1 MLHFDFPV
9 RGISVSKDDAVRI
22 TDTIAFIRTAAVP
35 PMHNAKRAIVADILR
50 DRNAAG
56 LIPSTAS
63 PTMSQGSNY
72 AVLGRDAVVETRQYR
87 RAIILI
93 RMALENADRSVA
105 GPETA
110 NIPEANLPAA
120 LGLHLDAL
128 TTTLAD
134 LNVKLAQLQANPLA
148 FLAAN
153 AFNMVGAAMSGVMPY
168 GFFCDPLDN
177 KYQFAP
183 IASVGNLP
191 CVEIDVFQLHVQ
203 PYASLARTNR
213 ANPPGGESLDVVGST
228 VHGADF
234 MVTTQLTGCAIVY
247 YHNAGNLVA
256 AHVQPTGIVA
266 ETACTNLR
274 ADATLSLAPGNAFT
288 AVFGPQNPKGVS
300 VNNYLKQGA
309 YNYCIGVRIGGTWGL
324 YAQQRAPG
332 ANGNRISWQI
342 S

>member
-1 MLHFDFPV
+1 MP
-9 RGISVSKDDAVRI
+9 VSKDDAVRI

-56 LIPSTAS
+56 SLPSTAS
-63 PTMSQGSNY
+63 GAMSQGSNN
-72 AVLGRDAVVETRQYR
+72 VLLGRDAVQETRHYR

-93 RMALENADRSVA
+93 RMAFENCDRSVA
-105 GPETA
+105 SPETA
-110 NIPEANLPAA
+110 NIPDANLPAA
-120 LGLHLDAL
+120 LGLRLDAYV
-128 TTTLAD
+128 TTMAD
-134 LNVKLAQLQANPLA
+134 LALNLAQLRANPLA

-153 AFNMVGAAMSGVMPY
+153 SFNMVGASISGVMPY
-168 GFFCDPLDN
+168 GFIFDPMMNMYCL
-177 KYQFAP
+177 AP

-191 CVEIDVFQLHVQ
+191 ASPIDVFQLHVQ
-203 PYASLARTNR
+203 PYASLATVNR
-213 ANPPGGESLDVVGST
+213 PNPPGGQSLTVAGSV
-228 VHGADF
+228 VHGADL

-247 YHNAGNLVA
+247 YHNVGNLIA

-274 ADATLSLAPGNAFT
+274 ADATLTLAPGNAFT
-288 AVFGPQNPKGVS
+288 AVFGPQNPKGVN
-300 VNNYLKQGA
+300 VNNYQKQGA
-309 YNYCIGVRIGGTWGL
+309 YNYCIGVRTGGTWGL

-332 ANGNRISWQI
+332 LNGNKLSWQI